1 MRVTVETTIY
11 NMATADAT
19 ETVALALRELALSS
33 GDQNLL
39 SEFVTE
45 YFTSE
50 DHEYSSGKQKH
61 SE

>member
-11 NMATADAT
+11 NMATAAAT